1 MDKKNR
7 YTVIMSTVYMTPIP
21 VSAENVEDAIVKASK
36 VVEDQSNKFGLS
48 IQSEEGITGITEDS
62 APLMGGFA
70 AIIDRKEGTVRFLK
84 NGFMIDKV
92 VQMAISSSITD
103 VNGEDSLKE
112 IDMEN
117 GIEYNDWRSVK
128 KNSWS
133 PPPLPPD
140 EDSFDPYNPKSWKK
154 PQ

>member
-1 MDKKNR
+1 
-7 YTVIMSTVYMTPIP
+7 MTPIA
-21 VSAENVEDAIVKASK
+21 VSAEKVEDAILEAEK
-36 VVEDQSNKFGLS
+36 VVEDQEKSKP
-48 IQSEEGITGITEDS
+48 THPGITEDS

-70 AIIDRKEGTVRFLK
+70 AIIDREEGTVRVLK

-92 VQMAISSSITD
+92 VEMAISKSITD
-103 VNGEDSLKE
+103 VNGEDSLK
-112 IDMEN
+112 IISSDGQDPEN
-117 GIEYNDWRSVK
+117 VR

-140 EDSFDPYNPKSWKK
+140 EDSFDAYNPKTWKK

>member
-1 MDKKNR
+1 MNEKNR

-21 VSAENVEDAIVKASK
+21 VSAESVEDAVAKASK
-36 VVEDQSNKFGLS
+36 VVEDQANK
-48 IQSEEGITGITEDS
+48 EEGHPGITEAS

-103 VNGEDSLKE
+103 VNGEDSLKIISSDE
-112 IDMEN
+112 QDPKN
-117 GIEYNDWRSVK
+117 VR

-133 PPPLPPD
+133 PPPLPP
-140 EDSFDPYNPKSWKK
+140 EGDSFDPYNPKTWKK

>member
-1 MDKKNR
+1 
-7 YTVIMSTVYMTPIP
+7 MTPIP

-36 VVEDQSNKFGLS
+36 VVEDQANK
-48 IQSEEGITGITEDS
+48 EEGHPGITEDS